1 VIDLLKM
8 KRITEMYG
16 KDVYTEDGEY
26 FGEVD
31 ELMLDKNKLSG
42 WKVRATRGSLLSRS
56 LGGAKGVLIPHQLVR
71 AVGDILIIARS
82 TVSEETESN

>member
-1 VIDLLKM
+1 M
-8 KRITEMYG
+8 KRVTEMYG

-31 ELMLDKNKLSG
+31 EVVLEKNKISG

-71 AVGDILIIARS
+71 SVGDILIIARS
-82 TVSEETESN
+82 TITEEGSEPR

>member
-1 VIDLLKM
+1 MLKM
-8 KRITEMYG
+8 KQVTNMYG
-16 KDVYTEDGEY
+16 KNVYTEDGEY

-31 ELMLDKNKLSG
+31 ELVIDKNKISG

-71 AVGDILIIARS
+71 AVGDIVIIARS
-82 TVSEETESN
+82 TIAEEQSEAQ

>member
-1 VIDLLKM
+1 MLKM
-8 KRITEMYG
+8 KNVTGMYG

-31 ELMLDKNKLSG
+31 ELVLEKNKVSG

-56 LGGAKGVLIPHQLVR
+56 LGGAKGVMIPHQLVR

-82 TVSEETESN
+82 TVSEETESA

>member
-1 VIDLLKM
+1 M